1 MAADTRSADAAMDAA
16 SLYREEIVTDRKIGT
31 IRMLVPIKDDG
42 SPDAARPTIYS
53 GEAQIMTN
61 MGALPV
67 TFDIEAE
74 NLADAVANY
83 GTPPAGIERTMRELQ
98 ELRRQASSG
107 LIVPPAGA
115 ASALTGGGMGGLPGG
130 GKIQL
135 PVITFAAAR
144 GRATSARLRRFDGTM
159 RG

>member
-1 MAADTRSADAAMDAA
+1 MAADNRTAPEAAMDAA

-31 IRMLVPIKDDG
+31 IRMLVPITADGAADG
-42 SPDAARPTIYS
+42 SRKTIYS

-67 TFDIEAE
+67 NFDIDAD
-74 NLADAVANY
+74 NLTDAVANY
-83 GTPPAGIERTMRELQ
+83 GDAARAGIERTMKELQ
-98 ELRRQASSG
+98 EMRRQASSG

-115 ASALTGGGMGGLPGG
+115 ASALTGGGMGGLGGG

-135 PVITFAAAR
+135 P
-144 GRATSARLRRFDGTM
+144 
-159 RG
+159 

>member
-1 MAADTRSADAAMDAA
+1 MAADTRNSADASMDAA

-31 IRMLVPIKDDG
+31 IRMLLPVTRDG
-42 SPDAARPTIYS
+42 AADSSRKTIYS

-67 TFDIEAE
+67 SFDIDAD
-74 NLADAVANY
+74 NLADAVAKY
-83 GTPPAGIERTMRELQ
+83 ADAARAGIERTMRELQ

-115 ASALTGGGMGGLPGG
+115 ASAITGGGMGGLPGG

-135 PVITFAAAR
+135 P
-144 GRATSARLRRFDGTM
+144 
-159 RG
+159 

>member
-1 MAADTRSADAAMDAA
+1 MAADPRTSADAAMDAA
-16 SLYREEIVTDRKIGT
+16 SLYREEIITDRRVGT
-31 IRMLVPIKDDG
+31 IRMLTPITDMG
-42 SPDAARPTIYS
+42 APDPARPTLYS

-67 TFDIEAE
+67 TFDIEAP
-74 NLADAVANY
+74 NLAQAVAMY
-83 GTPPAGIERTMRELQ
+83 GDAARVGIERTMRELQ

-115 ASALTGGGMGGLPGG
+115 ASALTGGGMGMGGMPGG

-135 PVITFAAAR
+135 P
-144 GRATSARLRRFDGTM
+144 
-159 RG
+159 